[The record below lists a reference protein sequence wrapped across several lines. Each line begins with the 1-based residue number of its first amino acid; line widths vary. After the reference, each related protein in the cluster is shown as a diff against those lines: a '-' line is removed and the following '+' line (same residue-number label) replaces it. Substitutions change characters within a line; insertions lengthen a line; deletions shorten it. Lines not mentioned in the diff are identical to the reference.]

1 MEKNTHSTHCLEQE
15 LDLRPFHWCATS
27 VVACSA
33 LSQAV
38 LEEPLFHLYGLHFL
52 TAFRKENVNHLFYNI
67 GWRE

>member
-38 LEEPLFHLYGLHFL
+38 LEEPLSHLYGLHFL
-52 TAFRKENVNHLFYNI
+52 TAF
-67 GWRE
+67 